1 MLQTHSFM
9 LDGTLGVIRASEHA
23 IDTSPD
29 ALHIW
34 AQPYRTRPL
43 KRQVI
48 SDQMNKMLKLN
59 VIATSYSAWAS
70 FVVIVPKKN
79 GKARFS
85 VDYRRLNNITKKDA
99 YLLPRME
106 DCLVSLGDAQVFTS
120 LDCTAAYRQVLL
132 RKDDQEKTAFTAH
145 GGTYPWLSMPF
156 GLTNAHATFQRA
168 LDNILSGLK
177 WQVCLVY
184 LDDVIIF
191 SSVAEQHVKDVD
203 TVLSR
208 GSVHGLSGSSHSFSH
223 VESESAEPL
232 WCQQGAFFSKLQ
244 EEIAAGWLSV
254 RGRRGGPTLGLPKRA
269 FLAHLLR
276 GLSSATMRWVLSTRR
291 ACADGSIVHGL
302 EGKRD
307 SPGLHA
313 PTQPDSSEETVAA
326 TISTYIWGS
335 KHSALPQLQQSSK
348 SASTTPQ
355 RPIWNSFA
363 IPGTCGH
370 DPGLQG
376 GRALAHGSTSGT

>member
-1 MLQTHSFM
+1 
-9 LDGTLGVIRASEHA
+9 
-23 IDTSPD
+23 
-29 ALHIW
+29 
-34 AQPYRTRPL
+34 
-43 KRQVI
+43 
-48 SDQMNKMLKLN
+48 
-59 VIATSYSAWAS
+59 
-70 FVVIVPKKN
+70 
-79 GKARFS
+79 
-85 VDYRRLNNITKKDA
+85 
-99 YLLPRME
+99 
-106 DCLVSLGDAQVFTS
+106 
-120 LDCTAAYRQVLL
+120 
-132 RKDDQEKTAFTAH
+132 
-145 GGTYPWLSMPF
+145 MPF

-177 WQVCLVY
+177 WQICLVY

-223 VESESAEPL
+223 VESGSAEPL

-302 EGKRD
+302 EGKCD

-313 PTQPDSSEETVAA
+313 PTQPDSSEETVAT

-376 GRALAHGSTSGT
+376 GRALAHGSTSGTSAGTTAASALRETYSHVAVAGGTWGGERGTAAATAAAAARWHLATPTEGAITLPCSARAHGVGRGRNGTRAGGCERPLGGGAPLTAPLDGIRSRPRAAALEAGAQVQSTSGYRVRVSL